1 MQVRV
6 GGVSGTFADW
16 LQEKIKRFECDKKHR
31 IAMRCWAIWKAQND
45 LVWNNNGTS
54 VDSVVY
60 LAISSLEQWTR
71 AHDISTIPMAA
82 FLTEED
88 GSAKW
93 IKQGDNVIK
102 INVDA
107 ILFPEIRTH
116 NFSCVARNST
126 GMVLEALTCCRA
138 GIVDPEMAEALGVR
152 EALSWIK
159 KIMAECSDWD

>member
-45 LVWNNNGTS
+45 LVWNNKGTS

-71 AHDISTIPMAA
+71 AGYQYNSN
-82 FLTEED
+82 
-88 GSAKW
+88 GS
-93 IKQGDNVIK
+93 
-102 INVDA
+102 
-107 ILFPEIRTH
+107 ILDRRGQQ
-116 NFSCVARNST
+116 C
-126 GMVLEALTCCRA
+126 
-138 GIVDPEMAEALGVR
+138 
-152 EALSWIK
+152 
-159 KIMAECSDWD
+159 